1 MTTLSS
7 YVLPTH
13 NTTFATLSTAKT
25 SGDNAAVA
33 EYGALSASGHPL
45 TDAGLTSYLTD
56 ENKWYAGQFNV
67 PGTSILV
74 NKWLAYGAVAA
85 ALYVLMK

>member
-1 MTTLSS
+1 MTTLTS

-13 NTTFATLSTAKT
+13 YTTFATLSTAN
-25 SGDNAAVA
+25 SAGDNAAVT

-45 TDAGLTSYLTD
+45 TDAGLTAFIAD
-56 ENKWYAGQFNV
+56 EGKWYSGQFNV